1 MKAAAVDFGHL
12 IALTDQY
19 GTFEHARYA
28 EARREH
34 GYCTDD
40 IARLL
45 VVAVREPDPTSAVRE
60 LTRDAFR
67 FVAAAQGP
75 TGNTRNRRSANG
87 RWHGKRTV
95 DDCWGRSLWA
105 FGVAAEHRTD
115 WIGQSALTYFERATE
130 RRSGW
135 PRATAYATLGA
146 GAVLRAH
153 PRNSRAKALLVDAA
167 EMLGGSEVSAAWPWP
182 EPRLTYANALL
193 PHALL
198 ETGAALDRPAL
209 SEEGL
214 RHLGW
219 LLDRE
224 TVEGHLSVT
233 PAGGAAPGDGR
244 RFDQQPI
251 EVATLAEACARA
263 WTLTGD
269 RRWAAAVEMAAA
281 WFDGANDVGAVMWD
295 PATGGSYDGLA
306 AAGANLNQGAE
317 SSIALLATRQQ
328 ARLVRD
334 VRS

>member
-1 MKAAAVDFGHL
+1 MRTPPLDFGHL
-12 IALTDQY
+12 VALTDQY

-28 EARREH
+28 EPRREH

-45 VVAVREPDPTSAVRE
+45 VVTVREPDPTSAVRD

-87 RWHGKRTV
+87 RWRGNRTL

-115 WIGQSALTYFERATE
+115 WIGQSALTYFDRATE
-130 RRSGW
+130 RRSPW
-135 PRATAYATLGA
+135 PRSMAYAALGA

-153 PRNSRAKALLVDAA
+153 PRHARAKALLADAA
-167 EMLGGSEVSAAWPWP
+167 ELLGGSSASARWPWP

-198 ETGAALDRPAL
+198 ETGAALGRPAL
-209 SEEGL
+209 FEDGL
-214 RHLGW
+214 RLLEW

-224 TVEGHLSVT
+224 TFDGHLSVT

-244 RFDQQPI
+244 GFDQQPI
-251 EVATLAEACARA
+251 EVATLAEACVCA

-269 RRWAAAVEMAAA
+269 QRWAVAVEMAAA
-281 WFDGANDVGAVMWD
+281 WFDGANDVGAVVWD

-306 AAGANLNQGAE
+306 ATGVNLNQGAE
-317 SSIALLATRQQ
+317 SSIALLSTRQQ
-328 ARLVRD
+328 ARLVLE
-334 VRS
+334 VRA